1 MSSKTILKKTEAIGI
16 DTSEDMDETN
26 IVLEDGED
34 KINTLQDG
42 GAKDDKKIQIKKK
55 ESSVSAASA
64 ASTSKPAS
72 KIIKKKVSITEEPKE
87 KQLDTKPEEQEK
99 SQIRRNETKEDKKE
113 TDKKEVLVDVSKAL
127 KASKKPSKKQDI
139 SEIFNDDDVDYR
151 YIITNYDFSKN
162 KTLPKITRYEKAL
175 LVGKRAKQIE
185 EGAIPNVKVLPGQT
199 SIDIA
204 EEELRQR
211 KIPFI
216 IKRPIGN
223 KFEYWKPI
231 DMEVIMD

>member
-1 MSSKTILKKTEAIGI
+1 MSSKSILKKF
-16 DTSEDMDETN
+16 DTSKVIEANNIDETH
-26 IVLEDGED
+26 IVLKND
-34 KINTLQDG
+34 KDIQQDG
-42 GAKDDKKIQIKKK
+42 GGIKDSKKLQIKKK
-55 ESSVSAASA
+55 EFISA
-64 ASTSKPAS
+64 SKPS
-72 KIIKKKVSITEEPKE
+72 LKINKKKVSII
-87 KQLDTKPEEQEK
+87 EEQ
-99 SQIRRNETKEDKKE
+99 KEDKKDDHVQTE
-113 TDKKEVLVDVSKAL
+113 DKKDAHDQTEDKKDAQSQYKHKEILVDISKAL
-127 KASKKPSKKQDI
+127 KVIKNTTKKKDI

-162 KTLPKITRYEKAL
+162 KTPPKITRYEKAL
-175 LVGKRAKQIE
+175 LVGKRATQIE
-185 EGAIPNVKVLPGQT
+185 KGANPNIKVLPGQT

-223 KFEYWKPI
+223 KFEFWKPI